1 MMTIRFHC
9 EHCGKTVEAPDSAGG
24 RRGKCPYCQGSNYI
38 PTPGDEEEIDLAP
51 LDESTE
57 RLRRQEEREL
67 RQADRDLLSETS
79 HGTHPSPRLS
89 ERDPSD
95 ARPEDLHHV
104 VVNYALNMA
113 AGDLERAA
121 THVRT
126 FRRFGSV
133 GRQAV
138 DDFLSGR
145 VLEPA
150 LDKVPVKVLQGF
162 LHNLLGELRQ
172 SS

>member
-24 RRGKCPYCQGSNYI
+24 QRGKCPYCGGSNYI
-38 PTPGDEEEIDLAP
+38 PTPGDEEELDLAP
-51 LDESTE
+51 LDESAE

-67 RQADRDLLSETS
+67 RDAERDLLNETS
-79 HGTHPSPRLS
+79 HGAHPSPRLS
-89 ERDPSD
+89 ERDPSEVKS
-95 ARPEDLHHV
+95 EDLHHII
-104 VVNYALNMA
+104 VNYALDMA
-113 AGDLERAA
+113 SGDLERAA
-121 THVRT
+121 TEVRT
-126 FRRFGSV
+126 LRRFGAV
-133 GRQAV
+133 ARQAV

-162 LHNLLGELRQ
+162 LRNLLGELRQ
-172 SS
+172 AS